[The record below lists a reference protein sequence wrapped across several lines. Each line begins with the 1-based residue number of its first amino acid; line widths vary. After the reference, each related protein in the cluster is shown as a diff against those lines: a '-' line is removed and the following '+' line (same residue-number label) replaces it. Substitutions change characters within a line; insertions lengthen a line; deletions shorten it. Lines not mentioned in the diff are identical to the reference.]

1 MRGYL
6 LRRAGASLIVLLV
19 ASMLV
24 FAGVR
29 ALPGDPALALAG
41 EDHSQKA
48 LTAIRAK
55 YDLDKP
61 VPVQYVNWLGH
72 VVRGDLG
79 TSTRT
84 GLGVGSTIVDRLP
97 VTLELAFLSLLVA
110 VAIGLSLGVIAAVR
124 RGSVSDYLGSTAA
137 LVGLSVPH
145 FWLGHV
151 VRGDL
156 GTSTRTGLGV
166 GSTIVDRLPVTLE
179 LAFLSLLVAI
189 AIGLSLG
196 VLAAVRRGSVSDY
209 VGSTAALVG
218 LSVPHFWLGLML
230 ILVFSIGLGI
240 LPASGFVPLAA
251 DPIDNLRHM
260 LLPAIV
266 LGTGFA
272 AVIFRQTRAAMLESL
287 SADYVRTARAKGLG
301 ERSVV
306 GSHALRNSLLTVV
319 TIVGLQ
325 LGLLIS
331 GAVVTEQVFVLPG
344 FGKLTLDAVFTR
356 DYPVIEGVVLL
367 TTVGYVVIN
376 FGVDLLYSV
385 LNPRIRVAGAE
396 S

>member
-1 MRGYL
+1 MRAYL

-19 ASMLV
+19 ASVVV

-41 EDHSQKA
+41 EDRSPKA
-48 LTAIRAK
+48 LQAIRDK
-55 YDLDKP
+55 YGLDDP

-72 VVRGDLG
+72 VVRGDFG
-79 TSTRT
+79 SSTRT
-84 GLGVGSTIVDRLP
+84 GLGVGSTIL
-97 VTLELAFLSLLVA
+97 
-110 VAIGLSLGVIAAVR
+110 
-124 RGSVSDYLGSTAA
+124 
-137 LVGLSVPH
+137 
-145 FWLGHV
+145 
-151 VRGDL
+151 
-156 GTSTRTGLGV
+156 
-166 GSTIVDRLPVTLE
+166 DRLPVTLE

-196 VLAAVRRGSVSDY
+196 VVAAVRRGSLADY

-230 ILVFSIGLGI
+230 ILIFAIALGI
-240 LPASGFVPLAA
+240 LPASGFVPLFA

-260 LLPAIV
+260 IMPAVV

-287 SADYVRTARAKGLG
+287 SADYVRTARAKGLS
-301 ERSVV
+301 EREVV
-306 GSHALRNSLLTVV
+306 ASHALRNSLLTVV

-356 DYPVIEGVVLL
+356 DYPIIEGVVLL
-367 TTVGYVVIN
+367 TTLGYVLIN
-376 FGVDLLYSV
+376 FAVDMLYSV
-385 LNPRIRVAGAE
+385 LNPRIRVAGADT
-396 S
+396 

>member
-6 LRRAGASLIVLLV
+6 LRRAGASLIVLIV

-41 EDHSQKA
+41 EDHSQRA

-61 VPVQYVNWLGH
+61 VPVQYVKWLGH
-72 VVRGDLG
+72 VVRGDFG
-79 TSTRT
+79 SSTRT
-84 GLGVGSTIVDRLP
+84 GLGVGSTILDRLP

-110 VAIGLSLGVIAAVR
+110 VGLGLSLGVVAAVK
-124 RGSVSDYLGSTAA
+124 RGSLADYL
-137 LVGLSVPH
+137 
-145 FWLGHV
+145 
-151 VRGDL
+151 
-156 GTSTRTGLGV
+156 
-166 GSTIVDRLPVTLE
+166 
-179 LAFLSLLVAI
+179 
-189 AIGLSLG
+189 
-196 VLAAVRRGSVSDY
+196 
-209 VGSTAALVG
+209 GSTAALVG

-230 ILVFSIGLGI
+230 ILVFAIGLGV
-240 LPASGFVPLAA
+240 LPASGFVPFFA
-251 DPIDNLRHM
+251 DPLDNIRHM

-266 LGTGFA
+266 LGTGFS

-287 SADYVRTARAKGLG
+287 GADYVRTARAKGLG
-301 ERSVV
+301 EREVV

-319 TIVGLQ
+319 TIIGLQ

-344 FGKLTLDAVFTR
+344 FGKLTLDAVFSR

-367 TTVGYVVIN
+367 TTVGYVLIN
-376 FGVDLLYSV
+376 FAVDLLYSV
-385 LNPRIRVAGAE
+385 LNPRIRVSGAE
-396 S
+396 T

>member
-19 ASMLV
+19 GSMLV

-29 ALPGDPALALAG
+29 ALPGDSALALAG
-41 EDHSQKA
+41 EDHSQRA
-48 LTAIRAK
+48 LAAIRAK

-72 VVRGDLG
+72 VVRGDFG
-79 TSTRT
+79 SSTRT
-84 GLGVGSTIVDRLP
+84 GLGVGSTILDRLP
-97 VTLELAFLSLLVA
+97 VTLELAFLSLLIA
-110 VAIGLSLGVIAAVR
+110 VGIGLSLGIVAAVK
-124 RGSVSDYLGSTAA
+124 RGSLADYL
-137 LVGLSVPH
+137 
-145 FWLGHV
+145 
-151 VRGDL
+151 
-156 GTSTRTGLGV
+156 
-166 GSTIVDRLPVTLE
+166 
-179 LAFLSLLVAI
+179 
-189 AIGLSLG
+189 
-196 VLAAVRRGSVSDY
+196 
-209 VGSTAALVG
+209 GSTAALVG

-230 ILVFSIGLGI
+230 ILIFSIGLGV
-240 LPASGFVPLAA
+240 LPASGFVPFFA

-266 LGTGFA
+266 LGTGFS

-287 SADYVRTARAKGLG
+287 STDYVRTARAKGLG
-301 ERSVV
+301 EREVV

-319 TIVGLQ
+319 TIIGLQ

-367 TTVGYVVIN
+367 TTLGYVLIN
-376 FGVDLLYSV
+376 FAVDLLYSV
-385 LNPRIRVAGAE
+385 LNPRIRVAGTQT
-396 S
+396 

>member
-1 MRGYL
+1 
-6 LRRAGASLIVLLV
+6 RAGASLIVLIA

-41 EDHSQKA
+41 EDHSQRA
-48 LTAIRAK
+48 LSAIREK
-55 YDLDKP
+55 YGLNDP
-61 VPVQYVNWLGH
+61 VPVQYVDWLGH

-84 GLGVGSTIVDRLP
+84 GLGVGSTIIDRLP

-110 VAIGLSLGVIAAVR
+110 VGIGLTLGVVAAVR
-124 RGSVSDYLGSTAA
+124 RGSLADYL
-137 LVGLSVPH
+137 
-145 FWLGHV
+145 
-151 VRGDL
+151 
-156 GTSTRTGLGV
+156 
-166 GSTIVDRLPVTLE
+166 
-179 LAFLSLLVAI
+179 
-189 AIGLSLG
+189 
-196 VLAAVRRGSVSDY
+196 
-209 VGSTAALVG
+209 GSTAALVG

-230 ILVFSIGLGI
+230 ILIFSITLGL
-240 LPASGFVPLAA
+240 LPASGFVAFA
-251 DPIDNLRHM
+251 DDPIDNLRHM

-319 TIVGLQ
+319 TILGLQ

-356 DYPVIEGVVLL
+356 DYPVIQGVVLV
-367 TTVGYVVIN
+367 TTVAYVVVN
-376 FGVDLLYSV
+376 FAVDLLYSV
-385 LNPRIRVAGAE
+385 LNPRIRVAGGEA
-396 S
+396 

>member
-19 ASMLV
+19 GSMLV

-41 EDHSQKA
+41 EDHSQRA
-48 LTAIRAK
+48 LAAIRAK

-72 VVRGDLG
+72 VVRGDFG
-79 TSTRT
+79 SSTRT
-84 GLGVGSTIVDRLP
+84 GLGVGSTILDRLP
-97 VTLELAFLSLLVA
+97 VTLELAFLSLLIA
-110 VAIGLSLGVIAAVR
+110 VGVGLSLGIVAAVK
-124 RGSVSDYLGSTAA
+124 RGSLADYL
-137 LVGLSVPH
+137 
-145 FWLGHV
+145 
-151 VRGDL
+151 
-156 GTSTRTGLGV
+156 
-166 GSTIVDRLPVTLE
+166 
-179 LAFLSLLVAI
+179 
-189 AIGLSLG
+189 
-196 VLAAVRRGSVSDY
+196 
-209 VGSTAALVG
+209 GSTAALVG

-230 ILVFSIGLGI
+230 ILIFSIGLGV
-240 LPASGFVPLAA
+240 LPASGFVPFFA

-260 LLPAIV
+260 VLPAIV

-287 SADYVRTARAKGLG
+287 STDYVRTARAKGLG
-301 ERSVV
+301 EREVV

-319 TIVGLQ
+319 TIIGLQ

-367 TTVGYVVIN
+367 TTLGYVLIN
-376 FGVDLLYSV
+376 FAVDLLYSV
-385 LNPRIRVAGAE
+385 LNPRIRVAGTQ

>member
-41 EDHSQKA
+41 EDHSQRA
-48 LTAIRAK
+48 LAAIRAK

-72 VVRGDLG
+72 VVRGDFG
-79 TSTRT
+79 SSTRT
-84 GLGVGSTIVDRLP
+84 GLGVGSTILDRLP
-97 VTLELAFLSLLVA
+97 VTLELAFLSLLIA
-110 VAIGLSLGVIAAVR
+110 VGVGLSLGIVAAVK
-124 RGSVSDYLGSTAA
+124 RGSLADYL
-137 LVGLSVPH
+137 
-145 FWLGHV
+145 
-151 VRGDL
+151 
-156 GTSTRTGLGV
+156 
-166 GSTIVDRLPVTLE
+166 
-179 LAFLSLLVAI
+179 
-189 AIGLSLG
+189 
-196 VLAAVRRGSVSDY
+196 
-209 VGSTAALVG
+209 GSTAALVG

-230 ILVFSIGLGI
+230 ILIFSIGLGV
-240 LPASGFVPLAA
+240 LPASGFVPFFA

-260 LLPAIV
+260 VLPAIV

-287 SADYVRTARAKGLG
+287 STDYVRTARAKGLG
-301 ERSVV
+301 EREVV

-319 TIVGLQ
+319 TIIGLQ

-367 TTVGYVVIN
+367 TTLGYVLIN
-376 FGVDLLYSV
+376 FAVDLLYSV
-385 LNPRIRVAGAE
+385 LNPRIRVAGTQT
-396 S
+396 

>member
-1 MRGYL
+1 MGRYL

-29 ALPGDPALALAG
+29 ALPGDPAIALAG
-41 EDHSQKA
+41 EDHSQRA

-61 VPVQYVNWLGH
+61 VPVQYVKWLGH
-72 VVRGDLG
+72 VVTGDLG

-84 GLGVGSTIVDRLP
+84 GLGVGSTILDRLP
-97 VTLELAFLSLLVA
+97 VTLELAFLSLV
-110 VAIGLSLGVIAAVR
+110 VAIS
-124 RGSVSDYLGSTAA
+124 
-137 LVGLSVPH
+137 
-145 FWLGHV
+145 
-151 VRGDL
+151 
-156 GTSTRTGLGV
+156 
-166 GSTIVDRLPVTLE
+166 
-179 LAFLSLLVAI
+179 
-189 AIGLSLG
+189 IGISLG
-196 VLAAVRRGSVSDY
+196 VLAAVRRGSLSDY
-209 VGSTAALVG
+209 LGSTAALVG

-230 ILVFSIGLGI
+230 ILIFAIGLGV
-240 LPASGFVPLAA
+240 LPASGFVAFAA
-251 DPIDNLRHM
+251 DPLDNLRHM

-301 ERSVV
+301 QRAVV

-319 TIVGLQ
+319 TIIGLQ

-344 FGKLTLDAVFTR
+344 FGKLTLDAVFSR

-367 TTVGYVVIN
+367 TTVGYVLIN

-385 LNPRIRVAGAE
+385 LNPRIRVAGTDA
-396 S
+396 

>member
-6 LRRAGASLIVLLV
+6 LRRAGAALIVLLA

-24 FAGVR
+24 FGGIR

-41 EDHSQKA
+41 EDHSPRA
-48 LTAIRAK
+48 IAAIRAK

-61 VPVQYVNWLGH
+61 VPVQYVHWLGH
-72 VVRGDLG
+72 VVRGDFG
-79 TSTRT
+79 TSAKT
-84 GLGVGSTIVDRLP
+84 GLSVAATIVDRLP

-110 VAIGLSLGVIAAVR
+110 VG
-124 RGSVSDYLGSTAA
+124 
-137 LVGLSVPH
+137 
-145 FWLGHV
+145 
-151 VRGDL
+151 
-156 GTSTRTGLGV
+156 
-166 GSTIVDRLPVTLE
+166 
-179 LAFLSLLVAI
+179 
-189 AIGLSLG
+189 IGLSLG
-196 VLAAVRRGSVSDY
+196 VLAAVKRGSFADY
-209 VGSTAALVG
+209 AGSTAALVG

-230 ILVFSIGLGI
+230 IAIFAIGLGI
-240 LPASGFVPLAA
+240 FPASGFVAFA
-251 DPIDNLRHM
+251 DDPVDNIRHM
-260 LLPAIV
+260 VLPAIV

-301 ERSVV
+301 ERAVV

-319 TIVGLQ
+319 TIIGLQ

-344 FGKLTLDAVFTR
+344 FGKLTLDAVFER
-356 DYPVIEGVVLL
+356 DYPVIQGVVLL
-367 TTVGYVVIN
+367 TTVAYVVIN

-385 LNPRIRVAGAE
+385 LNPRIRVAGGE
-396 S
+396 H

>member
-1 MRGYL
+1 VSGYL
-6 LRRAGASLIVLLV
+6 LRRVGASLVVLLV

-41 EDHSQKA
+41 EDHSPKA
-48 LTAIRAK
+48 LAAIRAK

-61 VPVQYVNWLGH
+61 VPVQYVKWLGQ
-72 VVRGDLG
+72 VVRGDFG
-79 TSTRT
+79 TSTKT
-84 GLGVGSTIVDRLP
+84 GLSVGSTIIDRLP
-97 VTLELAFLSLLVA
+97 VTLELAFLALLVA
-110 VAIGLSLGVIAAVR
+110 VG
-124 RGSVSDYLGSTAA
+124 
-137 LVGLSVPH
+137 
-145 FWLGHV
+145 
-151 VRGDL
+151 
-156 GTSTRTGLGV
+156 
-166 GSTIVDRLPVTLE
+166 
-179 LAFLSLLVAI
+179 
-189 AIGLSLG
+189 IGLSLG
-196 VLAAVRRGSVSDY
+196 VLAAVKRGSLADY
-209 VGSTAALVG
+209 AGSTAALVG

-230 ILVFSIGLGI
+230 ILVFSIALGL
-240 LPASGFVPLAA
+240 LPASGFVPLV
-251 DPIDNLRHM
+251 DNPLDNLRHM
-260 LLPAIV
+260 ILPAIV

-301 ERSVV
+301 ERQVV

-319 TIVGLQ
+319 TILGLQ

-344 FGKLTLDAVFTR
+344 FGKLTLDAVFQR
-356 DYPVIEGVVLL
+356 DYPVIQGVVLL

-376 FGVDLLYSV
+376 LAVDLLYSV

-396 S
+396 T

>member
-1 MRGYL
+1 MGGYL
-6 LRRAGASLIVLLV
+6 LRRGGASLIVLLV

-24 FAGVR
+24 FGGVR

-41 EDHSQKA
+41 EDHSQRA

-72 VVRGDLG
+72 VVTGDLG

-84 GLGVGSTIVDRLP
+84 GLSVASTILDRLP
-97 VTLELAFLSLLVA
+97 VTLELAFLSLV
-110 VAIGLSLGVIAAVR
+110 VAIS
-124 RGSVSDYLGSTAA
+124 
-137 LVGLSVPH
+137 
-145 FWLGHV
+145 
-151 VRGDL
+151 
-156 GTSTRTGLGV
+156 
-166 GSTIVDRLPVTLE
+166 
-179 LAFLSLLVAI
+179 
-189 AIGLSLG
+189 IGLSLG
-196 VLAAVRRGSVSDY
+196 VLAAVRRGALSDY
-209 VGSTAALVG
+209 LGSTAALVG

-230 ILVFSIGLGI
+230 ILVFAIWLGV
-240 LPASGFVPLAA
+240 LPASGFVSFAA

-301 ERSVV
+301 QRAVV

-319 TIVGLQ
+319 TIIGLQ

-367 TTVGYVVIN
+367 TTLGYVLVN

-385 LNPRIRVAGAE
+385 LNPRIRVAGTDA
-396 S
+396 